1 MERDLYAEG
10 FAAGRKNG
18 LNNAADFYDLLEQLS
33 DFLDNYTDAETDAD
47 GHTHGNR
54 AMGLKSRIDELL

>member
-10 FAAGRKNG
+10 WAAGR
-18 LNNAADFYDLLEQLS
+18 LTVQRLLVQDQDLLEDLS
-33 DFLDNYTDAETDAD
+33 DFLDNYADAETDAD